1 MSTVIG
7 LLKEE
12 QPLIDLTAKLEAA
25 GCALD
30 QIKFLSQPGEV
41 HALLDKKALAKCQI
55 SKCMAMGALVGL
67 AFFMPIGL
75 IGSLLGCLVFQCSP
89 LIWLVALGG
98 LSLIGALAG
107 AAGGC
112 FFGADRFERN
122 THIYTEGVGWG
133 NNLVVITAD
142 TPDREARLA
151 RLLQQE
157 RALAV
162 KILDGGES

>member
-7 LLKEE
+7 LLKAGRSL
-12 QPLIDLTAKLEAA
+12 PDLTAKLEAA

-30 QIKFLSQPGEV
+30 QIKILSQPVEV
-41 HALLDKKALAKCQI
+41 HTLLDKKALAKCEL
-55 SKCMAMGALVGL
+55 SKCLVIGAAVGL
-67 AFFMPIGL
+67 AFFMPIGF

-89 LIWLVALGG
+89 LIWLSALGG

-133 NNLVVITAD
+133 NKLVVVTVD
-142 TPDREARLA
+142 TPDSEARLA
-151 RLLQQE
+151 GLLQQE

-162 KILDGGES
+162 KILHDGE